1 MPHGVLVK
9 NIVPKNC
16 VKYLSKLFSKPQ
28 KVLEFSINIAT
39 AYNLEQGNMYDR
51 QEWYKKIYSRICTS
65 VSHSTS

>member
-51 QEWYKKIYSRICTS
+51 QE
-65 VSHSTS
+65 